1 MKIPLVIKPIGGKS
15 NFLLILDPWPGPSA
29 TFSLRPHV
37 SLQVLLKVS
46 PESNE
51 DNVLMNVL
59 FEFYPKA
66 KKDIID

>member
-1 MKIPLVIKPIGGKS
+1 M
-15 NFLLILDPWPGPSA
+15 
-29 TFSLRPHV
+29 FSLGLHV
-37 SLQVLLKVS
+37 FFQVLLKVS

>member
-1 MKIPLVIKPIGGKS
+1 M
-15 NFLLILDPWPGPSA
+15 
-29 TFSLRPHV
+29 

>member
-1 MKIPLVIKPIGGKS
+1 MTRSFS
-15 NFLLILDPWPGPSA
+15 NVLPV
-29 TFSLRPHV
+29 SLQV